1 MSSTVVTNVDP
12 VPDGRVPPVLGTP
25 RGAVSTSAPA
35 APRADVAQL
44 LLELRAAERGV
55 HGWHADQREEV
66 AEHRGLD
73 ARVYGGLGVE
83 GGRHV
88 HLQQPRLQVGV
99 DQDVEA
105 VDLEAVVPVRHEHL
119 AGAVHGEL
127 HGHDTLDDD
136 VLK

>member
-1 MSSTVVTNVDP
+1 MPASST
-12 VPDGRVPPVLGTP
+12 
-25 RGAVSTSAPA
+25 A

-44 LLELRAAERGV
+44 LLELRAAERWIHSG
-55 HGWHADQREEV
+55 HADQREQV
-66 AEHRGLD
+66 AEHCGLD

-127 HGHDTLDDD
+127 HGNDALDDD